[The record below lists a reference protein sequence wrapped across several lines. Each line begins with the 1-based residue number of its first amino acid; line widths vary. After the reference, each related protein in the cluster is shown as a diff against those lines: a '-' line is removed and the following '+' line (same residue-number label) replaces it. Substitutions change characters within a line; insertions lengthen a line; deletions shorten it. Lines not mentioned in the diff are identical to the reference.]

1 MAPDGFFPTP
11 YPAPVTK
18 PLHPWSVELEQ
29 HRVKLQTFSNCPP
42 EVTIQRISFERDHDA
57 YLRAYNNGFSRV
69 SSGRRVRD
77 PDRTPDPED
86 VERAKRRAKT
96 RVRLLTQELAPD
108 HFVTFTTRE
117 VGPSYLSP
125 DDWAVMWAHCVRLIR
140 STGAE
145 FEYVAVLE
153 RHPSNPQHLH
163 LHVAWRGR
171 IRYSLLHRF
180 WRMAICA
187 RMGVPFTPEMLK
199 GDKSPGTFRDEPIK
213 APRGSYKA
221 VRKIAR
227 YIAKYL
233 TKESLAEYNKK
244 RYWPSKGI
252 ALEGAKIYYLNS
264 LNQVDAIRE
273 ACQLVGEWDYD
284 LAVPGQ
290 KLFCPSE
297 RVVWFA
303 VDPERTPP
311 PF

>member
-1 MAPDGFFPTP
+1 MAPDDFFPTP
-11 YPAPVTK
+11 YPAPVTE
-18 PLHPWSVELEQ
+18 PRHAWHHEETQ
-29 HRVKLQTFSNCPP
+29 FRVKLQTFTNCPP
-42 EVTIQRISFERDHDA
+42 EVTVQRVSFERDMDA
-57 YLRAYNNGFSRV
+57 YHRAWVNGA
-69 SSGRRVRD
+69 SSCFPRRRSRD
-77 PDRTPDPED
+77 PEKTPDPEC
-86 VERAKRRAKT
+86 VERSKRRAKT

-117 VGPSYLSP
+117 VGPSYLSAE
-125 DDWAVMWAHCVRLIR
+125 DWAVMWAHFVRLVR

-153 RHPSNPQHLH
+153 RHPSNPLHLH

-171 IRYSLLHRF
+171 CRYALLHRF
-180 WRMAICA
+180 WRMAVCA
-187 RMGVPFTPEMLK
+187 RMGLEFTPEMLK

-252 ALEGAKIYYLNS
+252 ALEGAKIYYLDS
-264 LNQVDAIRE
+264 LSQVDAIRE
-273 ACQLVGEWDYD
+273 ACQLVGQWDYD

-290 KLFCPSE
+290 KIFRPSE

-303 VDPERTPP
+303 VDPDRTPP